1 VTDRPPA
8 WIDLSADAVL
18 TTSDGRS
25 GTVAEWCR
33 KTGLTV
39 DTMRQRFKAGKT
51 IDQILTP
58 GTCKAKDMTGQ
69 VFGRLRVLERG
80 DIPYSTAAYWR
91 CLCDPDLGGCG
102 KVAFV
107 RGGALRAGQIKSC
120 GCLRR
125 ERRSPDAM
133 TPQNVVRMKARG
145 LVRFNAWV
153 YPEDKAEMSALAA
166 RLRAERKSSGRKG
179 KKP

>member
-1 VTDRPPA
+1 VIDRPT

-25 GTVAEWCR
+25 GTVAEWSR
-33 KTGLTV
+33 ETGLTAAA
-39 DTMRQRFKAGKT
+39 MRQRFKAGKT

-58 GTCKAKDMTGQ
+58 GTCKAKDMVGR
-69 VFGRLRVLERG
+69 VFCRLRVLEREQV
-80 DIPYSTAAYWR
+80 PYSAAAQWR
-91 CLCDPDLGGCG
+91 CLCDPAFGGCG
-102 KVAFV
+102 NVRV
-107 RGGALRAGQIKSC
+107 IRGGALRAGQVKSC

-125 ERRSPDAM
+125 ERRSPDTI
-133 TPQNVVRMKARG
+133 TPKNVVRLKARG

-166 RLRAERKSSGRKG
+166 QLRARRESANRKG
-179 KKP
+179 KRS